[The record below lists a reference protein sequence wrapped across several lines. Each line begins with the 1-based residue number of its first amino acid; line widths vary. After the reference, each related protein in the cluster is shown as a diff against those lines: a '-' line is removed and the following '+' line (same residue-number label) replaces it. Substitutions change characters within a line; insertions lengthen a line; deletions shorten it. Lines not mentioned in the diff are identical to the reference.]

1 MGLAGQA
8 RGGGVMEPKEGL
20 DRFAAFVER
29 RLGLVPA
36 SASKEELAA
45 LLEELAPRRQWE
57 DYLEKLESAPA
68 GDAALR
74 SLAERL
80 TVGETYF
87 FRHQAQ
93 LEALV
98 EEVLPHV
105 QREGRSAR
113 VLSAGCSTGEE
124 AYSLAMLA
132 RESARVEPSRLFI
145 KGVDLNPRA
154 IERARWAHYSPWA
167 LRVTPEPLRER
178 WFHALPGSEFA
189 LRPEVSDS
197 VHFEERNLLDEDSG
211 FWAPNSFDVVLFRNV
226 LIYFS
231 PEAARRA
238 IARIEQALTP
248 GGFLFLGPSETLRG
262 LSDAFEVVQAG
273 EAFYF
278 QRGRGASST
287 ARLRIVTPPP
297 IPAAPTAAPAAKAVP
312 PKPAEPLHKLEGA
325 GRAWRLLEEE
335 RYAEARSLLE
345 TLPEHEREH
354 SLSRLLQ
361 AALHLQAGL
370 FREAER
376 LGKALAESGAQGAA
390 AHYLLGLCRE
400 QAGDTASARAF
411 YERAVHLEPTFAL
424 GHLRLGMLARREG
437 APTHARVALRL
448 ALTLLAHEQ
457 PVHLMLFGGGFGR
470 HGLMQVC
477 QRELWACSEVA

>member
-1 MGLAGQA
+1 ML
-8 RGGGVMEPKEGL
+8 PKEGL
-20 DRFAAFVER
+20 DRFAALVEK

-36 SASKEELAA
+36 SEAKQELAT
-45 LLEELAPRRQWE
+45 LLEELAPRRQWA
-57 DYLEKLESAPA
+57 DYLGRLESATA
-68 GDAALR
+68 GDAELR
-74 SLAERL
+74 FLAERL

-98 EEVLPHV
+98 EDVLPLV

-132 RESARVEPSRLFI
+132 RESARVDPSRLFI
-145 KGVDLNPRA
+145 TGVDLNPRA
-154 IERARWAHYSPWA
+154 IERARQAHYSPWA

-178 WFHALPGSEFA
+178 WFDALPGMEVA
-189 LRPEVSDS
+189 LRPHVRDT
-197 VHFEERNLLDEDSG
+197 VLFEERNLLDEDSG
-211 FWAPNSFDVVLFRNV
+211 FWAPCSFDVILLRNV

-231 PEAARRA
+231 PEAARRT

-248 GGFLFLGPSETLRG
+248 SGFLFLGPSETLRG

-273 EAFYF
+273 DAFYF
-278 QRGRGASST
+278 QRGRGPSST
-287 ARLRIVTPPP
+287 SRSRSLTPQP
-297 IPAAPTAAPAAKAVP
+297 IPLVPMAARAPHVP
-312 PKPAEPLHKLEGA
+312 SPKPVESIHKLEGA
-325 GRAWRLLEEE
+325 ARAWRLLEEE
-335 RYAEARSLLE
+335 RYAEARALLE

-354 SLSRLLQ
+354 SLSRLLR

-376 LGKALAESGAQGAA
+376 LGKALAEAGAQDAA
-390 AHYLLGLCRE
+390 AYYLLGLCRE
-400 QAGDTASARAF
+400 QAGDATNARAC

-437 APTHARVALRL
+437 APTTARVALRL

>member
-1 MGLAGQA
+1 MQH
-8 RGGGVMEPKEGL
+8 KEGL

-29 RLGLVPA
+29 RLGLTPA
-36 SASKEELAA
+36 STTHEELAA
-45 LLEELAPRRQWE
+45 LLEEKAPRRQWE
-57 DYLEKLESAPA
+57 AYLGKLESATA
-68 GDAALR
+68 GDAELR

-93 LEALV
+93 LEALM
-98 EEVLPHV
+98 EDVLPLV
-105 QREGRSAR
+105 QHGGRSAR

-132 RESARVEPSRLFI
+132 RESARVDASRLFI
-145 KGVDLNPRA
+145 TGVDLNPRSV
-154 IERARWAHYSPWA
+154 ERARQAHYSPWA

-178 WFHALPGSEFA
+178 WFEPLPDSSFA
-189 LRPEVSDS
+189 LRPEVRDS
-197 VHFEERNLLDEDSG
+197 VLFEERNLLDEDSS
-211 FWAPNSFDVVLFRNV
+211 FWAPNSFDVILFRNV

-238 IARIEQALTP
+238 IARLEQALTP

-262 LSDAFEVVQAG
+262 LSESFEVVQSG

-278 QRGRGASST
+278 QRGRSPSYTGQSRSLT
-287 ARLRIVTPPP
+287 PQPLPLVPPTPPP
-297 IPAAPTAAPAAKAVP
+297 VSVLPPRPVAPPSKVDGTAQ
-312 PKPAEPLHKLEGA
+312 
-325 GRAWRLLEEE
+325 AWRLLEEE
-335 RYAEARSLLE
+335 RYAEARALLE
-345 TLPEHEREH
+345 GLPEHEREQ
-354 SLSRLLQ
+354 SLLRLLQ

-370 FREAER
+370 FRDAER
-376 LGKALAESGAQGAA
+376 LGKALADSGVQVAA

-400 QAGDTASARAF
+400 QAGDAASARAC
-411 YERAVHLEPTFAL
+411 YARAVHLEPTFAL
-424 GHLRLGMLARREG
+424 GHLRLGILARREG
-437 APTHARVALRL
+437 APATARVALRL

-457 PVHLMLFGGGFGR
+457 SVHLMLFGGGFGR

>member
-1 MGLAGQA
+1 MQ
-8 RGGGVMEPKEGL
+8 PKEGL

-36 SASKEELAA
+36 SPTMEELAA
-45 LLEELAPRRQWE
+45 LLEELAPRRHWE
-57 DYLEKLESAPA
+57 TYLGKLESAA
-68 GDAALR
+68 TGDAELR

-98 EEVLPHV
+98 EDVLPLV
-105 QREGRSAR
+105 QRDGRTAR

-132 RESARVEPSRLFI
+132 RESARVDPSRLFI
-145 KGVDLNPRA
+145 TGVDLNPRA
-154 IERARWAHYSPWA
+154 IERARRAHYSPWA
-167 LRVTPEPLRER
+167 LRATPEPLRER
-178 WFHALPGSEFA
+178 WFNALPGSEFA
-189 LRPEVSDS
+189 LRPEVRDS
-197 VHFEERNLLDEDSG
+197 VQFEERNVLDEDSG
-211 FWAPNSFDVVLFRNV
+211 FWAPNSFDIVLFRNV

-231 PEAARRA
+231 PEAARRT

-248 GGFLFLGPSETLRG
+248 GGFVFLGPSETLRG
-262 LSDAFEVVQAG
+262 LSDSFDLVQAG

-278 QRGRGASST
+278 QQSRGPSATVR
-287 ARLRIVTPPP
+287 ARPITMPPMP
-297 IPAAPTAAPAAKAVP
+297 AVSPAAPASEVIP
-312 PKPAEPLHKLEGA
+312 PKPVEPLHKLEGVA
-325 GRAWRLLEEE
+325 RAWRLLEEE
-335 RYAEARSLLE
+335 RYSEARALLSS
-345 TLPEHEREH
+345 LPEHEREQ

-376 LGKALAESGAQGAA
+376 LGKALIESGVQGAA

-400 QAGDTASARAF
+400 QAGDATNARGC
-411 YERAVHLEPTFAL
+411 YERAVHMDPTFAL
-424 GHLRLGMLARREG
+424 GHLRLGMLARRDG
-437 APTHARVALRL
+437 APTNARVALRL

-457 PVHLMLFGGGFGR
+457 PVHLTLFGGGFGR

>member
-1 MGLAGQA
+1 MQP
-8 RGGGVMEPKEGL
+8 EEGL
-20 DRFAAFVER
+20 DRFAAVVEK

-36 SASKEELAA
+36 SSMKEELAT

-57 DYLEKLESAPA
+57 AYLSKLESATA
-68 GDAALR
+68 GDAELR

-98 EEVLPHV
+98 EDVLPIV
-105 QREGRSAR
+105 QRDGRSVR

-132 RESARVEPSRLFI
+132 RESARVDASRLFI
-145 KGVDLNPRA
+145 TGVDLNPRA
-154 IERARWAHYSPWA
+154 IERARRAHYSPWA
-167 LRVTPEPLRER
+167 LRVTPGPLRER
-178 WFHALPGSEFA
+178 WFVALPGSEFA
-189 LRPEVSDS
+189 LRPEVRDS
-197 VHFEERNLLDEDSG
+197 VLFEERNLLDADSG
-211 FWAPNSFDVVLFRNV
+211 FWAPNSFDVILFRNV

-231 PEAARRA
+231 PEAARRT

-262 LSDAFEVVQAG
+262 LSDSFDVVQAG

-278 QRGRGASST
+278 QRGRGPSGTVRARPLTLPPLPLVPT
-287 ARLRIVTPPP
+287 AARAADVTPPKPVEP
-297 IPAAPTAAPAAKAVP
+297 I
-312 PKPAEPLHKLEGA
+312 HKLEGTA
-325 GRAWRLLEEE
+325 RAWRLLEEE
-335 RYAEARSLLE
+335 RYAEARALLE
-345 TLPEHEREH
+345 TLPAHEREH
-354 SLSRLLQ
+354 SLMRLLQ

-400 QAGDTASARAF
+400 HAGDTARARAS

-437 APTHARVALRL
+437 SPTAARVALRL